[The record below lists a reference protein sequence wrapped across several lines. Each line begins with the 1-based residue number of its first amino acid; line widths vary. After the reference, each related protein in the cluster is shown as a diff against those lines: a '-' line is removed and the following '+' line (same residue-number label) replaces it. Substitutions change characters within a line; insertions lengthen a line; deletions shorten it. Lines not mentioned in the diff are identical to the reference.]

1 MAIYFKGIKT
11 NVFKCGG
18 DGKFLN
24 FVLEKVF
31 ELGYLTNTSDDILK
45 QVNEELKNR
54 IFKQK
59 TNLSLNVLLT

>member
-1 MAIYFKGIKT
+1 MAIYFEGIKT
-11 NVFKCGG
+11 NVFKCGR